1 MFPKLQLVT
10 LAKMLSAHLPVHG
23 PRLAGQVV
31 EEELLIT
38 GTHADEGHGR
48 G

>member
-1 MFPKLQLVT
+1 MFPNLQLVT
-10 LAKMLSAHLPVHG
+10 LAEMLSAHLPVHG

-31 EEELLIT
+31 VEVLIT